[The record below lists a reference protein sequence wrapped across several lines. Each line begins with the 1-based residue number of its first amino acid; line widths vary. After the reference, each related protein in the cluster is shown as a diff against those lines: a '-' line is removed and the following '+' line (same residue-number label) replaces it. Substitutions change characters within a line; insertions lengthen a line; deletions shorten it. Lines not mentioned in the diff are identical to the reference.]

1 LNTLPLLSDHRN
13 ATPSNIRWTVVVV
26 SVIIATSATPTIT
39 GILMEIKSTPF
50 NTISLMR
57 LLKDEDIQAHLE
69 RLIDA
74 KVHLILDERD
84 KSKLP
89 QGSPAARAQAIQER
103 NTSIAEFVRQGKS
116 RQEVAAMFSLSLD
129 RVNQIMRNFT
139 TVTTNFPKPK
149 PKETPEQKAARRKLL
164 AEWGGDEEWD
174 DIEDLIENKMS
185 VQIFTDIWNGES
197 PADVAKRYNVTVK
210 QAENCYFHEEKK
222 RK

>member
-1 LNTLPLLSDHRN
+1 
-13 ATPSNIRWTVVVV
+13 
-26 SVIIATSATPTIT
+26 
-39 GILMEIKSTPF
+39 MEIKSTPF

-84 KSKLP
+84 KSKAITGTAIERSRQVEERNIALVSAVHN
-89 QGSPAARAQAIQER
+89 GMARAEAARQ
-103 NTSIAEFVRQGKS
+103 FG
-116 RQEVAAMFSLSLD
+116 LSLP
-129 RVNQIMRNFT
+129 RVHQIMAMHPKTT
-139 TVTTNFPKPK
+139 TVTIPKIK